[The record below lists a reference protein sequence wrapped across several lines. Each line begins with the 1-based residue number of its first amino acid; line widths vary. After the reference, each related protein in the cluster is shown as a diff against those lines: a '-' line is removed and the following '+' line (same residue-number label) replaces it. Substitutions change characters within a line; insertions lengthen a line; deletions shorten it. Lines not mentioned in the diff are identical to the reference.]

1 MSRIFRSGEKNSHSA
16 AIQAHTTPI
25 QSVARMPS
33 GAPQGTA
40 DQPAERQRARHDP
53 ADGRVHP
60 TEQIGRADQLPVAEL
75 SDVVDDE
82 REGES
87 GQRDREQDQP
97 RTALGQRHENRD
109 QAEHADRD
117 PDDPGRPD
125 QPGEPPR
132 QHAAHDPAQA
142 AEAEEQ
148 ASVRGLEAQ
157 DADEEQDLQRHRH
170 RAEQVRGPRAR
181 RDFAQHRVPEHERE
195 AGKQSYMTQTLR
207 LNPEPA
213 LHPISRLD
221 H

>member
-40 DQPAERQRARHDP
+40 DQPAERQRAPHDP

-60 TEQIGRADQLPVAEL
+60 AEQVGRADQLPVAEL

-125 QPGEPPR
+125 PPGEPPR

-148 ASVRGLEAQ
+148 ASVRGF
-157 DADEEQDLQRHRH
+157 R
-170 RAEQVRGPRAR
+170 PRTRTRNRISSATVIEPNRFAVPVHAAILRSTGCLNTNAR
-181 RDFAQHRVPEHERE
+181 
-195 AGKQSYMTQTLR
+195 
-207 LNPEPA
+207 PA
-213 LHPISRLD
+213 NSRI
-221 H
+221 